1 MCMKDGSCGCGC
13 PQKKLARRSSARSAG
28 TRLARDVRED
38 QVSYR
43 FATAAALVRQERM
56 TGPQARQAVQEASA
70 IVDSRMRRGDS
81 PASAARYVAS
91 LPTTRSSYPPPAR
104 DNGPPSGVR
113 PMVRKRGQRRAVE
126 DFVSHVVAAREAG
139 AGTTEHRREMQAAG
153 AVWATLRRGE
163 RRLARSLV
171 ESAPLRDAQHRFA
184 RDPQRKAKTSAS
196 LKPASR
202 GARWNGRKRSEAG
215 MMKVSAKGNPYR
227 VCPRGTRIQTLI
239 FPLTQ
244 FTEKKASKW
253 ARDHGFRIQKIDI
266 TSQSIR
272 IRQQPVEL
280 FTKGSFRTITLP
292 SRTGTIRAVIGC
304 PRFAIIAGGRRA
316 ERREE
321 RRQQP
326 ARRQAGRRLRRAA

>member
-13 PQKKLARRSSARSAG
+13 PAKGRGKPMRGR
-28 TRLARDVRED
+28 RDVRED

-56 TGPQARQAVQEASA
+56 TGPQARQAVQEAGA
-70 IVDSRMRRGDS
+70 IVDSRMRQGAS
-81 PASAARYVAS
+81 PASTARYVAS

-104 DNGPPSGVR
+104 DNGPPPSGVR
-113 PMVRKRGQRRAVE
+113 PMVRKQGQRRSVE

-139 AGTTEHRREMQAAG
+139 AGTAEHRREMQAAG

-171 ESAPLRDAQHRFA
+171 ESAPLRDRQRFS
-184 RDPQRKAKTSAS
+184 RDPTPRK
-196 LKPASR
+196 SR
-202 GARWNGRKRSEAG
+202 AYNGRKRPEAG
-215 MMKVSAKGNPYR
+215 AMKVSKKGNPYR

-253 ARDHGFRIQKIDI
+253 ARDHGFRIQKIDL

-304 PRFAIIAGGRRA
+304 PRFAIIAGGRARQ
-316 ERREE
+316 ERRPQEE
-321 RRQQP
+321 RRQP
-326 ARRQAGRRLRRAA
+326 ARRRQAARRLRRAA

>member
-1 MCMKDGSCGCGC
+1 MCKQDGSCGCGC
-13 PQKKLARRSSARSAG
+13 PARRVSAKRTGERRAS
-28 TRLARDVRED
+28 LRDVRED

-56 TGPQARQAVQEASA
+56 TGPQARQAVQEAGA
-70 IVDSRMRRGDS
+70 IVDSRMRQGDS

-104 DNGPPSGVR
+104 GDYR
-113 PMVRKRGQRRAVE
+113 Y
-126 DFVSHVVAAREAG
+126 
-139 AGTTEHRREMQAAG
+139 
-153 AVWATLRRGE
+153 
-163 RRLARSLV
+163 
-171 ESAPLRDAQHRFA
+171 A
-184 RDPQRKAKTSAS
+184 RDPQRSKKAKTSAS
-196 LKPASR
+196 KEDSRLALRSASR
-202 GARWNGRKRSEAG
+202 TRSLGGARWNGRKRPEAG
-215 MMKVSAKGNPYR
+215 VMKVSKKGNPYR

-244 FTEKKASKW
+244 FTQKKASKW
-253 ARDHGFRIQKIDI
+253 ARDHGFRIQKIDV

-304 PRFAIIAGGRRA
+304 PRFAIIAGGRARQ
-316 ERREE
+316 ERQEM
-321 RRQQP
+321 P
-326 ARRQAGRRLRRAA
+326 ARRRLTRRQAARRLRRAA